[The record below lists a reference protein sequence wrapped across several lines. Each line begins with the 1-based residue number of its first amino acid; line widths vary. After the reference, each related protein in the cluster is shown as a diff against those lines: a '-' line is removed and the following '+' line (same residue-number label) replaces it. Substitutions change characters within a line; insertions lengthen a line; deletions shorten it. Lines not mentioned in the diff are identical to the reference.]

1 MNQWDL
7 SVDEKNAELF
17 LQKYG
22 IFQNVRVCNKDHKM
36 TISFGQEF
44 RWKCDQ
50 CSYRNSC
57 VSYVAVVRFIY
68 AWSHEQ
74 TSIKWC
80 KRELGITKNV
90 TIDCKNFMQHV
101 CVETMIKKENKKI
114 LFLQ

>member
-1 MNQWDL
+1 
-7 SVDEKNAELF
+7 
-17 LQKYG
+17 
-22 IFQNVRVCNKDHKM
+22 M

-50 CSYRNSC
+50 CSDSVRLRVGNWLENSHI
-57 VSYVAVVRFIY
+57 SYAVIVRFIY

-80 KRELGITKNV
+80 KRELGIAKNA
-90 TIDCKNFMQHV
+90 TIDWKNLIQKV
-101 CVETMIKKENKKI
+101 CVETMIKKEKKRI